1 MGSVSIT
8 PFSGNVNQGDNHTL
22 TCTAQGG
29 PNNTFTWMHGG
40 QSIASGNMLT
50 LTNLTVGGSYKCVVS
65 NEAGEGEATRALTGE
80 KCYM

>member
-29 PNNTFTWMHGG
+29 PNNTFTWMREG
-40 QSIASGNMLT
+40 QSIASGNTLT
-50 LTNLTVGGSYKCVVS
+50 VTNLTIGVSYMCVVR
-65 NEAGEGEATRALTGE
+65 NEAGEGEASRALTGE
-80 KCYM
+80 KWYM

>member
-1 MGSVSIT
+1 MGAVLII

-29 PNNTFTWMHGG
+29 PNNTLTWMHRG

-50 LTNLTVGGSYKCVVS
+50 VTNLTVGGIYMCVVR
-65 NEAGEGEATRALTGE
+65 NEAGEGGASRALTGE